1 MEKNIYIVSDLHLG
15 APNRES
21 SLKREKIF
29 VEWLESIED
38 KAEVLYLVGDIFDF
52 WFEYRKTVPQGY
64 VRLLGK
70 LAMMSDKGIQ
80 IHLFT
85 GNHDLWYGEY
95 LKNEIGAQIH
105 TGPITV
111 VHFGQKYYIAHGDG
125 LGPGDYGY
133 KFIKAIFVNPIC
145 QWLFRRLH
153 PDTGVSLADF
163 FSKLSGYYSKT
174 DKEPAFYGEEDN
186 LIIHSRSVLKENMD
200 YNFFVFGHRHIVKR
214 YLLSE
219 SSEVI
224 YLGDWLKYFSYVEIT
239 AKTVKILHL

>member
-1 MEKNIYIVSDLHLG
+1 MASDLHLG
-15 APNRES
+15 APNKES

-29 VEWLESIED
+29 VQWLESIEKD
-38 KAEVLYLVGDIFDF
+38 ATIIYLVGDIFDF

-64 VRLLGK
+64 IRILGK
-70 LAMMSDKGIQ
+70 LAMMADKGIE

-95 LKNEIGAQIH
+95 LKNEIGAKIH

-111 VHFGQKYYIAHGDG
+111 THFNKKYYIAHGDG

-133 KFIKAIFVNPIC
+133 KFIKKIFINPVC

-153 PDTGVSLADF
+153 PDTGVSIADF

-174 DKEPAFYGEEDN
+174 GKEPEFFGENEN
-186 LIIHSRSVLKENMD
+186 LIIHSRSILKQSPD
-200 YNFFVFGHRHIVKR
+200 YEYFIYGHRHILKR
-214 YLLSE
+214 YTLSDNSE
-219 SSEVI
+219 SI
-224 YLGDWLKYFSYVEIT
+224 YLGDWLKYNSYVKIT
-239 AKTVKILHL
+239 EKSTEILHYEKNI